1 MQIILAKDAKKDFK
15 RLPKS
20 EQSKVRK
27 KLLTLNSNPY
37 AGKKL
42 SGELEGLRSLR
53 AWPYRIIYKINA
65 LEHQTEVSSII
76 HRQEAYK

>member
-1 MQIILAKDAKKDFK
+1 MQIILARDAKKDLK

-27 KLLTLNSNPY
+27 KVLILSSNPT

-53 AWPYRIIYKINA
+53 VWPYRIIYKINTV
-65 LEHQTEVSSII
+65 EHQIEVSGII
-76 HRQEAYK
+76 HRQRAYK